1 LENLGD
7 IAYETDSSGNVTY
20 GNKMSEIMTGVPLKD
35 IVGKPFLPHFEKE
48 SQEIAIDAYQR
59 TLNGESPEFELTLTS
74 GRICHFKNEPLRDK
88 NGRII
93 AVFGIARDVT
103 STKLAEEALRTE
115 RDKVQKY
122 FDVAGVMLLAMDVD
136 QKVLLMN
143 KKGCEVLG
151 YDEKDI
157 IGKNWFDNFLPHRLR
172 KKVLEVFNKLVTGE
186 IEPVEYY
193 ENPVL
198 TKSGEERIIAWHNT
212 VLRDE
217 KGKFISTV
225 VSGEDISER
234 KRAQEALRDSEER
247 LALALDAE

>member
-1 LENLGD
+1 
-7 IAYETDSSGNVTY
+7 
-20 GNKMSEIMTGVPLKD
+20 
-35 IVGKPFLPHFEKE
+35 
-48 SQEIAIDAYQR
+48 
-59 TLNGESPEFELTLTS
+59 
-74 GRICHFKNEPLRDK
+74 
-88 NGRII
+88 
-93 AVFGIARDVT
+93 
-103 STKLAEEALRTE
+103 
-115 RDKVQKY
+115 
-122 FDVAGVMLLAMDVD
+122 
-136 QKVLLMN
+136 
-143 KKGCEVLG
+143 
-151 YDEKDI
+151 
-157 IGKNWFDNFLPHRLR
+157 
-172 KKVLEVFNKLVTGE
+172 VLEVFNKLVTGE